1 MEPVAVGDIALG
13 DGDEAGQAGL
23 GSQKVVVGR
32 IETAG
37 ALGVR
42 EAIADGE
49 DLALAVVEEGEAHAV
64 DESEGARGELLE
76 ASREHTGRRGRGRQP
91 RGEGPRPVGRLDLMA
106 GGRTFRL
113 ERFDRLSERGDLS
126 VAARQLLLRFLG
138 TYQHL

>member
-37 ALGVR
+37 GLGVR

-49 DLALAVVEEGEAHAV
+49 DLALPVVEEVEPHAV
-64 DESEGARGELLE
+64 DEREGARGELLE
-76 ASREHTGRRGRGRQP
+76 ARHEHTELWGWSRQP
-91 RGEGPRPVGRLDLMA
+91 RGEGPRPVGRLP
-106 GGRTFRL
+106 
-113 ERFDRLSERGDLS
+113 
-126 VAARQLLLRFLG
+126 
-138 TYQHL
+138 

>member
-49 DLALAVVEEGEAHAV
+49 DLALPVVEEGEAHAV

-76 ASREHTGRRGRGRQP
+76 ARREPTGLRGRGRQP
-91 RGEGPRPVGRLDLMA
+91 RGEGPRPGPGARPRNCRCPRWRRSWGAAVPGFSC
-106 GGRTFRL
+106 RTN
-113 ERFDRLSERGDLS
+113 
-126 VAARQLLLRFLG
+126 
-138 TYQHL
+138 

>member
-91 RGEGPRPVGRLDLMA
+91 RGEGPRQDRKSTRLNSSHTVISYAVFCLKKKK
-106 GGRTFRL
+106 
-113 ERFDRLSERGDLS
+113 
-126 VAARQLLLRFLG
+126 
-138 TYQHL
+138 

>member
-1 MEPVAVGDIALG
+1 
-13 DGDEAGQAGL
+13 
-23 GSQKVVVGR
+23 GR

-49 DLALAVVEEGEAHAV
+49 DLALAVVGEGEAHAV

-76 ASREHTGRRGRGRQP
+76 ASREHTGRRGRQP

-106 GGRTFRL
+106 GGRAFRL
-113 ERFDRLSERGDLS
+113 ERFDRFSERGDLS

-138 TYQHL
+138 SFHYVQ